1 MRFSRVSRPHEVRLH
16 SLRRD
21 EARSFAYRTGHV
33 VQASTGRGLQ
43 PFMPP
48 TLSQYADGYRQY
60 QLNAAT

>member
-1 MRFSRVSRPHEVRLH
+1 MRFSRVSRPYEVRLH

-21 EARSFAYRTGHV
+21 AARSLAYRSGHV
-33 VQASTGRGLQ
+33 VPAATGKGLE

-48 TLSQYADGYRQY
+48 TLSQYADAYRQH